1 MTPPPPASPIKVL
14 HLGSPGPL
22 YGAERWI
29 LALVRHLD
37 PARIHSIVAAIKDEP
52 GLEVPLCH
60 EAERYGIETHI
71 FEADGR
77 FNFSAVRQLRKFI
90 SENNIQILHTHFY
103 KTDLL
108 GLLATWR
115 TKCKIISTPHGW
127 SKHMDFKLWCYE
139 LLDRCLFMFMDG
151 VAPLSEELCLPL
163 RKLPGLASK
172 LHFIKN
178 GVDVTEIDHAT
189 EIHPDI
195 LKWKATGAFVI
206 GYIGQLIPRKG
217 IGLLFYA
224 LSRLPHLDWRLI
236 VVGDGELRPSLETLA
251 HELHIADKVLF
262 AGFSSYRLA
271 YLKGFDLFVLPSQL
285 EGIPRCLMEAMAAGV
300 PVIASDIPGCRNL
313 ISAGHT
319 GLLFPLNMPERLS
332 ETISRLA
339 GDSTLRQFLA
349 SNGRELVQERF
360 SASIMALE
368 YYNLY
373 MSFSQ
378 N

>member
-1 MTPPPPASPIKVL
+1 MTPPPPARPIKVL

-37 PARIHSIVAAIKDEP
+37 PARIYSIVAAVKDEP

-71 FEADGR
+71 FEAYGR

-90 SENNIQILHTHFY
+90 SEHHIQILHTHFY

-139 LLDRCLFMFMDG
+139 MLDRGLFTLMDG

-163 RKLPGLASK
+163 IKLPGLASK

-178 GVDVTEIDHAT
+178 GVDVTEIDHAI

-206 GYIGQLIPRKG
+206 GYIGQLISRKG
-217 IGLLFYA
+217 LDVLFSA
-224 LSRLPHLDWRLI
+224 LTRISQLDWRLFI
-236 VVGDGELRPSLETLA
+236 VGDGEAKAPLEALA
-251 HELHIADKVLF
+251 QEMSIADKVIF
-262 AGFSSYRLA
+262 TGFSSDRLA
-271 YLKGFDLFVLPSQL
+271 YLKGLDIFALPSRL

-300 PVIASDIPGCRNL
+300 PVIASDIPGCNDL
-313 ISAGHT
+313 IKPGET
-319 GLLFPLNMPERLS
+319 GFLFPPGNHVL
-332 ETISRLA
+332 LA
-339 GDSTLRQFLA
+339 DAIVEMYQNTPLREAMARKARDLINEQFSA
-349 SNGRELVQERF
+349 KRMVQE
-360 SASIMALE
+360 
-368 YYNLY
+368 YQWLY
-373 MSFSQ
+373 EMFK
-378 N
+378 